1 VPSQAVPSQAVPSP
15 AALSPAESQAVF
27 RAVLDALARPGTL
40 HRLPARNGVPAALL
54 PLLALSDLSTSVCV
68 LVGPVAGDEAAG
80 EGAAG
85 DEAAGDE
92 AAGKETVAGDGWPG
106 VVRTLTSAPMTALR
120 EARLITALRPV
131 TGGELAQV
139 RTGSAAAPEE
149 GALVTLAVDH
159 VSPKAPTHVLA
170 GPGISGRTELRIA
183 GLPDDFIR
191 TRRQL
196 TQAFPAGADFL
207 LVAPDGTL
215 AGLPRT
221 TRIEAAERAGVGK
234 EAVV

>member
-1 VPSQAVPSQAVPSP
+1 VPSQ

-68 LVGPVAGDEAAG
+68 LVGPAAGERAAG

-85 DEAAGDE
+85 
-92 AAGKETVAGDGWPG
+92 KETVTGDGWPD

-221 TRIEAAERAGVGK
+221 TRIEAAERAGVSE